1 MPGNGFYN
9 VQEAAD
15 TLNISISAVQ
25 GLIKRE
31 RLRAIKIK
39 NRYIIE
45 GGSINRYMQTKSYC
59 IGQARKE
66 QLEAYKYE

>member
-1 MPGNGFYN
+1 MSENGFCN

-15 TLNISISAVQ
+15 ALNISISAVQ

-39 NRYIIE
+39 GRYIIE
-45 GGSINRYMQTKSYC
+45 GGSIDRYMRSRSFR
-59 IGQARKE
+59 IGQTRKARMITRG
-66 QLEAYKYE
+66 